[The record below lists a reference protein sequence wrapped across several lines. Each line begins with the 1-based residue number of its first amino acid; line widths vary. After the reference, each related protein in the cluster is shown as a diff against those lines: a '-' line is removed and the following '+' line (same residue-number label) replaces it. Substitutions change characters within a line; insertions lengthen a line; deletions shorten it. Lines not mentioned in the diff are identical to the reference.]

1 MLEFQQ
7 ELDVRDESCPGPVIK
22 TKHRLLSMGSGEVLH
37 VMATDPNAAEDI
49 GLLLA
54 TLQAEMVQSNEQDSV
69 FHFYI
74 RKK

>member
-1 MLEFQQ
+1 MLEFQR
-7 ELDVRDESCPGPVIK
+7 ELDARDESCPGPVIR
-22 TKHRLLSMGSGEVLH
+22 TKQLLLSMTSGEVLH
-37 VMATDPNAAEDI
+37 VMATDPNSEEDI

-54 TLQAEMVQSNEQDSV
+54 TLHDELVQMDKQDSV

>member
-1 MLEFQQ
+1 MLEFQH
-7 ELDVRDESCPGPVIK
+7 ELDARDDSCPGPVIK
-22 TKHRLLSMGSGEVLH
+22 TKQRLLSMSSGEVLH
-37 VMATDPNAAEDI
+37 VMATDPNSAEDI

-54 TLQAEMVQSNEQDSV
+54 TLHDELVQSNEQDSV

>member
-1 MLEFQQ
+1 MLEFQY
-7 ELDVRDESCPGPVIK
+7 ELDARDDSCPSPVIK
-22 TKHRLLSMGSGEVLH
+22 TKQQLLSMNSGEVLH

-54 TLQAEMVQSNEQDSV
+54 TLRDELVQTDEQDSV